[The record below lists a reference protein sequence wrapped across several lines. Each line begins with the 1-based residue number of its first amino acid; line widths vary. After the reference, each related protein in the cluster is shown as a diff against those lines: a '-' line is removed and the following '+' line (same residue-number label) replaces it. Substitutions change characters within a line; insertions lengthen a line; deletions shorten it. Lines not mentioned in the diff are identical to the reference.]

1 MRPTDVQDEA
11 RLLVKAWQERRPV
24 PPPSSRFAAFDR
36 ASAYRVQDAAVEL
49 LSSELGPR
57 VGWKL
62 GLTSLSARSEPFAG
76 PLLAGMVV
84 PSGGTIRLDECIT
97 PRVEVEVAVLFQ
109 SDVLEPPDDFT
120 ALDFEV
126 APAIEVIDDRT
137 HSEAVDVD
145 WVADLATMRCAVIG
159 TGRRVDLAE
168 AAEWRASLHEDGREI
183 AAGRVGDAVVPVM
196 HSLMWLIRHLA
207 DRETHLVAGDV
218 VLTGSITGQHRP
230 ASGRRYRA
238 ELTGFAPV
246 EVTFEG
252 PARSA
257 GR

>member
-1 MRPTDVQDEA
+1 MRPTDVQEEA
-11 RLLVKAWQERRPV
+11 RRLANAWQERRPI
-24 PPPSSRFAAFDR
+24 PPPSSRFASFDR

-62 GLTSLSARSEPFAG
+62 GLTSRSARSEPFSG
-76 PLLAGMVV
+76 PLHAGMMV
-84 PSGGTIRLDECIT
+84 PAGGTIRIDECID

-109 SDVLEPPDDFT
+109 SDVLEPPDDVT

-137 HSEAVDVD
+137 HAEAVDAD
-145 WVADLATMRCAVIG
+145 WVADYATMRCAVIG
-159 TGRRVDLAE
+159 TGRQVDLGE
-168 AAEWRASLHEDGREI
+168 APEWRASLLEEGREI

-207 DRETHLVAGDV
+207 GRGTHLVAGDV

-238 ELTGFAPV
+238 DLTGFTPV

-252 PARSA
+252 PDRSA